1 MCFVNL
7 IAKILEKNYVKPII
21 HLIQNGGPNKITVYK
36 LIDDETDILHVIDS
50 NGNDMYIA
58 ETSIVSIQTRPSK

>member
-1 MCFVNL
+1 M
-7 IAKILEKNYVKPII
+7 
-21 HLIQNGGPNKITVYK
+21 IQNGGPNKITVYK